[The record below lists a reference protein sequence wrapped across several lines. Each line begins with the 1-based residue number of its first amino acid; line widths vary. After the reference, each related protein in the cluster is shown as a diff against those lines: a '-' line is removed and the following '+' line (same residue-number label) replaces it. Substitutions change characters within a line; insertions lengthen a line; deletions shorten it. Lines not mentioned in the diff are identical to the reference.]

1 MSGKSISRRIVLK
14 RTSSISGPGNT
25 VKGKNTKEL
34 LQEMIR
40 DLQERDNQLNC
51 LMSCLHE
58 NSRLQDMPDLSME
71 QFYRRVV
78 EFIFSARKYLT
89 IAGASIT
96 VEGVSYKSP
105 EFMETKWKQMA
116 DIVISGKRVGIVEI
130 YYLESMAQDNRE
142 LYADGKGGF
151 IDIVAWELSKF
162 IERRRTREALAVANE
177 KLMAEQIAMQK
188 KHTALKEIL
197 NQIDDEKQLVVR
209 NIQSNIERIARPI
222 LRMIEEKISSR
233 ESRYIT
239 LLDSCLDDISS
250 PFINRLEM
258 NNSRLTPR
266 EIEICHM
273 IRNGFSSKAIAV
285 TLNISP
291 QTVHKQRKQIR
302 AKLDLTNRKI
312 NLTSYLKKE

>member
-1 MSGKSISRRIVLK
+1 MPGKSVSRTIRLK
-14 RTSSISGPGNT
+14 RKSSVSAPENAAGR
-25 VKGKNTKEL
+25 KDTKEPPR
-34 LQEMIR
+34 EMIR
-40 DLQERDNQLNC
+40 DLQERDHQLNC
-51 LMSCLHE
+51 LHE
-58 NSRLQDMPDLSME
+58 ISTLQDMPDISTE
-71 QFYRRVV
+71 QFFRRVI
-78 EFIFSARKYLT
+78 ESIYSTRRYAR
-89 IAGASIT
+89 IAGVSIT

-105 EFMETKWKQMA
+105 EFIEMEWKKMA

-142 LYADGKGGF
+142 LYADGKGDF

-162 IERRRTREALAVANE
+162 IERRRTRQALAVANE
-177 KLMAEQIAMQK
+177 KLINEQIAMQK

-197 NQIDDEKQLVVR
+197 NQIDEEKRQVVR
-209 NIQSNIERIARPI
+209 DIQSNIERIARPI
-222 LRMIEEKISSR
+222 LRMIEEKISPR

-258 NNSRLTPR
+258 NNSKLTPR
-266 EIEICHM
+266 EVEICHM
-273 IRNGFSSKAIAV
+273 IRNGFSSKAIAA

-302 AKLDLTNRKI
+302 AKLGLTNRKI